1 MVVETMVG
9 PLTIGGDDSHIRT
22 VRFGRIGDGDR
33 ANSPTGSSPLLAEAS
48 TQLDQYFKGS
58 RTRFDLP
65 LQPAGTEF
73 QKRVWRALS
82 EIGYGQVLTY
92 GELAGVLGNT
102 HLARAVGQ
110 AANKNPLPI
119 FIPCHRLVGAG
130 GWIGGF
136 APGVELKR
144 VLLEREGAGEDRYF
158 AAGRPVLAG
167 S

>member
-1 MVVETMVG
+1 MELEYIVIETMVG
-9 PLTIGGDDSHIRT
+9 PLTIGGDGGHIHT
-22 VRFGRIGDGDR
+22 VRFEGQGDGNR
-33 ANSPTGSSPLLAEAS
+33 FNSPTDSAPLLTEAT
-48 TQLDQYFKGS
+48 TQLDQYFQGS

-65 LQPAGTEF
+65 LLPAGTDF
-73 QKRVWRALS
+73 QKRVWRELS

-92 GELAGVLGNT
+92 GELAGTLGNV

-110 AANKNPLPI
+110 AANRNPLPI

-144 VLLEREGAGEDRYF
+144 MLLEHERG
-158 AAGRPVLAG
+158 V

>member
-1 MVVETMVG
+1 MSKKLPLHHLVVDTMVG
-9 PLTIGGDDSHIRT
+9 PLSVGGDEHYIHT
-22 VRFGRIGDGDR
+22 VRFGGDGEDHDSRPSGDALALLEEAR
-33 ANSPTGSSPLLAEAS
+33 A
-48 TQLDQYFKGS
+48 QLDQYFKGS

-65 LQPAGTEF
+65 LLPAGTDF
-73 QKRVWRALS
+73 QLGVWRALS

-92 GELAGVLGNT
+92 GELAGSLGNV

-110 AANKNPLPI
+110 AANRNPLPI

-144 VLLEREGAGEDRYF
+144 VLLEHERGTG
-158 AAGRPVLAG
+158 G
-167 S
+167 